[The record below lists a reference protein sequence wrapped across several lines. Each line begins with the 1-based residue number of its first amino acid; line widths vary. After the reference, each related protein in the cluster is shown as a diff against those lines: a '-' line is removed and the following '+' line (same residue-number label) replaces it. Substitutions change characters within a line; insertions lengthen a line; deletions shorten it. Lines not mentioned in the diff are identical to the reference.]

1 MTLYEFVQNNKDT
14 LKELREY
21 FNQVL
26 REKAIE
32 KVFDTGEAPAVKEA
46 KEIID
51 EAFENIEIQF
61 SKKPKAKKQINEA
74 R

>member
-1 MTLYEFVQNNKDT
+1 MKLYELCQDKEALSELKD
-14 LKELREY
+14 Y
-21 FNQVL
+21 FDRVL
-26 REKAIE
+26 REEAIK

-51 EAFENIEIQF
+51 SAFENIENQF
-61 SKKPKAKKQINEA
+61 TKKVEPKKPINEA